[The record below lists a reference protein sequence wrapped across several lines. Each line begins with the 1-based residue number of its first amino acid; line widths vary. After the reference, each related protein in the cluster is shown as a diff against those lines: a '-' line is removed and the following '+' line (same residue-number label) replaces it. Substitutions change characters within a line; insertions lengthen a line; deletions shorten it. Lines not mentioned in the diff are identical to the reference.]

1 MKIFVNGKAVEV
13 ETNSKVC
20 DILSG
25 YDVFV
30 RNGYGIDKNSLLAEG
45 DKIIAVKKGE
55 IPDEDNLKD
64 MILSRNGEVSKRLE
78 SACVCICGLGGLG
91 SNIAQMLARLGVG
104 SLILADFDVV
114 DPTNLNRQN
123 YYMDDIGSLKTDATA
138 RILKKI
144 NPYINIVKKNVF
156 VCEENILNIVQDA
169 DVVVE
174 AFDNP
179 KSKALLVNIL
189 LEQTEKYVVASSGM
203 AGYGS
208 SNMIRTSNPLKRL
221 YLCGDNTSEAAESV
235 SLMAPLVSVCAGHQA
250 NAVLRILLGQ
260 FEI

>member
-1 MKIFVNGKAVEV
+1 MKVFVNGKSVEIGP
-13 ETNSKVC
+13 NSKVC
-20 DILSG
+20 DILPE

-30 RNGYGIDKNSLLAEG
+30 RNGYGIDKNTSLAEG

-55 IPDEDNLKD
+55 MPNEGNLKD
-64 MILSRNGEVSKRLE
+64 MILSRNGEVSKKLE
-78 SACVCICGLGGLG
+78 NACVCICGLGGLG

-104 SLILADFDVV
+104 NLVLVDFDIV

-123 YYMDDIGSLKTDATA
+123 YFTDDIGSLKTDATE

-144 NPYINIVKKNVF
+144 NPYINFVKKNVF
-156 VCEENILNIVQDA
+156 VCEDNILNIVQLA

-208 SNMIRTSNPLKRL
+208 SNTIRTSNPLKRL
-221 YLCGDNTSEAAESV
+221 YLCGDNASEAAEGV
-235 SLMAPLVSVCAGHQA
+235 SLMSPLVNVCAGHQA
-250 NAVLRILLGQ
+250 NAVLRILLGKY
-260 FEI
+260 EI